1 MTEQLNR
8 IRAALVGI
16 TIADIHPTRMGEI
29 FEGRRLPTSLE
40 YALIA
45 EASGVTVDWLLHGK
59 DRTVALVECRAAE
72 YVNLKDTCL
81 GSALCGCEDCCEY
94 VAERES
100 EDEV

>member
-1 MTEQLNR
+1 MTERLNR
-8 IRAALVGI
+8 IRTALVGI
-16 TIADIHPTRMGEI
+16 TVADISPTRMGEI

-59 DRTVALVECRAAE
+59 ERTVAPLECRAVE
-72 YVNLKDTCL
+72 YVNVNDTYL
-81 GSALCGCEDCCEY
+81 GSALCGCEDCREY